1 MSDPA
6 VELLRL
12 QVQQLVLRVDILE
25 RRVSELQRGSH
36 HGATEEFELVSEAP
50 GTASPART
58 ASSSSQYNSLAS
70 EIPPL
75 PAAAIALC
83 SALRGGKLSAR
94 DRAQRAWSA
103 GYWARFVLEG
113 RVSKPR
119 PTSPC
124 DLANTTYVVL
134 RAETI
139 SSPVRCEKASDYRAL
154 LGDFQGDSISHGF
167 ASKSEAKVYC
177 LGAGIPYPEQVYQ
190 WS

>member
-1 MSDPA
+1 MI
-6 VELLRL
+6 LLLSCCVFKFRSWFFGWISWKGEFL
-12 QVQQLVLRVDILE
+12 NCSVVVITAPLKSLSLCQRPLE
-25 RRVSELQRGSH
+25 R
-36 HGATEEFELVSEAP
+36 P
-50 GTASPART
+50 
-58 ASSSSQYNSLAS
+58 
-70 EIPPL
+70 
-75 PAAAIALC
+75 
-83 SALRGGKLSAR
+83 ALREQLRARPNTILWSLKFLLCLLLPFLCVQLCEGGKLSAR

-113 RVSKPR
+113 RISKPR

-134 RAETI
+134 RAGTV

-154 LGDFQGDSISHGF
+154 LGDVQGDSISHGF

-177 LGAGIPYPEQVYQ
+177 LGAGIPYPEKVYQ